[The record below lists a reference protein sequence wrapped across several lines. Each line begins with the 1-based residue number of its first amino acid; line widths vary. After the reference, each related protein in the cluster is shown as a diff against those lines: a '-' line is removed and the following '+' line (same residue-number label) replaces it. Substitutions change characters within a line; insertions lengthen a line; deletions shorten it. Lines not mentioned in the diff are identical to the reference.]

1 MTILIGL
8 PMAKAPNLYMF
19 DGEPRKLREQKG
31 LDTLVVSAVN
41 DVD

>member
-1 MTILIGL
+1 
-8 PMAKAPNLYMF
+8 MAKAIDLDIS
-19 DGEPRKLREQKG
+19 DGDPRKLREQKG